1 MANVQS
7 YSSKS
12 VAIRGAKRAGME
24 NPVAYQGEDNRWY
37 ISDAGEVLG
46 KAGEVLGKADDFE
59 ASAEELAKQTV
70 RPTADEE
77 LNIETRPMIEE
88 EVDATAKLAAMHA
101 QVDELKATTEE
112 TAEDRLRAATNND
125 FAGNKGVQN
134 AAREIAK
141 TKSYKQVAHY
151 GKSTVDKPVGFIHQ
165 FLSDNP
171 GMTRKE
177 AVIALTEGY
186 GVNYSTARTQYQ
198 RWYSANK
205 KAK

>member
-1 MANVQS
+1 MANELLNELNAFRAQS
-7 YSSKS
+7 NLAPFADWRKARHMPMLEQY
-12 VAIRGAKRAGME
+12 RANAE
-24 NPVAYQGEDNRWY
+24 KLIDT
-37 ISDAGEVLG
+37 
-46 KAGEVLGKADDFE
+46 FE

-77 LNIETRPMIEE
+77 LNIETRPMTDE

-112 TAEDRLRAATNND
+112 TAEDLLRAATHDD